1 MRLKF
6 KWIFTLLMLA
16 LSMQFSFAQEKNIKG
31 VVTDDSGP
39 IPGVNVVVKGTKVS
53 TQTDFNGVYSIQA
66 KPGDVL
72 QFSFMGMNDT
82 SVTVGAS
89 NSVNAKLTSASQ
101 SLDEVVVV
109 AYGKQKTKAIV
120 GSVATVG
127 KDILEKQQATNVLS
141 AIQGSVAGVNIISA
155 GGQPGDAPAIRI
167 RGIGSIGGSSAEP
180 LIILDGAPFS
190 GNINSISS
198 DQIES
203 MSVLKDASS
212 TALYGSRGANGVILI
227 TTKRGKFNTP
237 TSVHINSV
245 VGVGSNAVKLHKLLS
260 SDRFMELSWEAIRNV
275 NQYNNGQTPAVAGQN
290 ASNSLVPALGYNP
303 YKAAVPVDANGK
315 LVTTD
320 KYWNTNWEDA
330 LLNNSAIRKENSIAI
345 NGGGENTA
353 FSFSANNL
361 NQEGALVNS
370 NFKRTS
376 VRISVDTKINES
388 LNAGLSA
395 SYGTSTQNYPTQ
407 SGNSFQ
413 SPIQWIYN
421 VASIYP
427 IYRHDAQ
434 GNEIFS
440 DLGEKLYDYGTS
452 TGSLNAS
459 RPVMANENALGALY
473 NYKIKNDRDDVT
485 INGYVGYKIT
495 KDLSFKTTI
504 GYQRYLF
511 DKYEYSSSQYGNA
524 ANVGGRVSQT
534 RDITTSINIT
544 NVLNYKKQFGNHTIG
559 IDAIHEAYKFKLD
572 EMSSRG
578 EGFLAGIEVN
588 DGATVPAGVGGSFTE
603 ERLTSYLGRASYN
616 YANKYF
622 VEGSFRTD
630 GSSRF
635 GPGNRWGN
643 FFSVGGAWSIKDE
656 SVLVDSK
663 VVSTLKLKGSYGEL
677 GNNRAVNADGSNN
690 YFPYLQLYEVGY
702 SELTNIGV
710 SLGRVVDKNLTWEK
724 TASTNVGIELGLFND
739 RFKMGADLYQKKS
752 IDLIYSIPIAGSLGN
767 TIYTTNTGSV
777 KNYGLEMYFSSGN
790 VRTANFTW
798 NTDLNFSLDRSE
810 ITSLSQESFINGS
823 KRWEVGRSIYDFWMQ
838 EWAGV
843 DPATGKGQW
852 YVDGLDANGNRNVT
866 TNYSAASRNYTGK
879 SSLPDVVGGL
889 TNYFKYKNFDMNIL
903 FNFSYGAY
911 VYDSSYA
918 SLMTGLKEAG
928 RSGSADLEN
937 RWQQPGDITDTP
949 RLFQGTQ
956 DYASQSTRFL
966 FKNNYIRLK
975 ALNIGYNFPK
985 DVMNSIGVNNIR
997 IYLQGDNL
1005 LTFQSHKGIDP
1016 EQNFAGT
1023 TDSRSYN
1030 QRLASLGFSIDF

>member
-66 KPGDVL
+66 KAGDVL
-72 QFSFMGMNDT
+72 VFSFMGMND
-82 SVTVGAS
+82 SAVTVGAS

-109 AYGKQKTKAIV
+109 AYGKQKTKSIV

-127 KDILEKQQATNVLS
+127 KDILEKQQATNVLT

-155 GGQPGDAPAIRI
+155 GGQPGESPTIRI
-167 RGIGSIGGSSAEP
+167 RGIGSISSSAEP

-190 GNINSISS
+190 GNINSISA

-212 TALYGSRGANGVILI
+212 TALYGSRGANGVIII

-237 TSVHINSV
+237 TTVHLNSV

-260 SDRFMELSWEAIRNV
+260 TDRLTELSWEAVRNV
-275 NQYNNGQTPAVAGQN
+275 NQYGRGQAPALAGQN
-290 ASNSLVPALGYNP
+290 ASNSLVSALGYNP
-303 YKAAVPVDANGK
+303 YKATVPVDANGK

-320 KYWNTNWEDA
+320 KYWDTDWEKA
-330 LLNNSAIRKENSIAI
+330 LINNSAIRKENSIAI
-345 NGGGENTA
+345 SGGGENAA

-376 VRISVDTKINES
+376 VRISADTKINES
-388 LNAGLSA
+388 LTAGLSVG
-395 SYGTSTQNYPTQ
+395 YTTSTQNFPTQ
-407 SGNSFQ
+407 SGNSYQ

-421 VASIYP
+421 VSSIYP
-427 IYRHDAQ
+427 LYQHDDQ
-434 GNEIFS
+434 GNEMF
-440 DLGEKLYDYGTS
+440 DNLGRKIYDYGA
-452 TGSLNAS
+452 GDGDLNAV
-459 RPVMANENALGALY
+459 RPMMGNENALGALY
-473 NYKIKNDRDDVT
+473 NYTVRNNRDDIT
-485 INGYVGYKIT
+485 INGYAGYKIT

-504 GYQRYLF
+504 GYQRYMLDNF
-511 DKYEYSSSQYGNA
+511 NYSSSLYGNA
-524 ANVGGRVSQT
+524 AGVNGRITQN

-544 NVLNYKKQFGNHTIG
+544 NVLSYKKQFGNHTIG
-559 IDAIHEAYKFKLD
+559 IDGIQEAYKFKLD
-572 EMSSRG
+572 RMYAQG
-578 EGFLAGIEVN
+578 EGFLPGVEVN
-588 DGATVPAGVGGSFTE
+588 DGATNPTGVGGTVTE
-603 ERLTSYLGRASYN
+603 ERLNSYLGRATYN
-616 YANKYF
+616 YANRYF
-622 VEGSFRTD
+622 LEGSYRTD

-635 GPGNRWGN
+635 ARDSRWGN

-656 SVLVDSK
+656 SFLVDSK
-663 VVSTLKLKGSYGEL
+663 VISTLKLKGSYGEL
-677 GNNRAVNADGSNN
+677 GNNRALNADGTDS
-690 YFPYLQLYEVGY
+690 YFPYQQLYNLGW
-702 SELTNIGV
+702 SEMDYPGV
-710 SLGRVVDKNLTWEK
+710 SLGAPADKKLTWEK
-724 TASTNVGIELGLFND
+724 TASSNIGIELGFFND
-739 RFKMGADLYQKKS
+739 RFKAGADWYQKKS
-752 IDLIYSIPIAGSLGN
+752 IDLIYAIPVAGSTGNTTYLTNAGSL
-767 TIYTTNTGSV
+767 
-777 KNYGLEMYFSSGN
+777 KNYGLEVYLSSVN
-790 VRTANFTW
+790 VKNTNFTW
-798 NTDLNFSLDRSE
+798 TTDLNFSFDRNE
-810 ITSLSQESFINGS
+810 VTSLTQDYIINGS
-823 KRWEVGRSIYDFWMQ
+823 KRWEVGKSIYDFWIQ

-843 DPATGKGQW
+843 DSATGKGQW
-852 YVDGLDANGNRNVT
+852 YKDGVDTNGNRNT
-866 TNYSAASRNYTGK
+866 TFNYSEASRNYVGK

-889 TNYFKYKNFDMNIL
+889 SNYFKYKNFDMNIL

-918 SLMTGLKEAG
+918 SLMTGLKDPG
-928 RSGSADLEN
+928 RPGSADLEN
-937 RWQQPGDITDTP
+937 RWQQPGDITDVP
-949 RLFQGTQ
+949 RLYQSTQ

-1016 EQNFAGT
+1016 EQSFAGT
-1023 TDSRSYN
+1023 TNSRTYN